1 MENALLIGLSRQMS
15 LAREMDVLANN
26 MANVNTT
33 GFKARST
40 RFAEFISP
48 TARAESFENRD
59 KRVSFVIDRGTPIDL
74 SAGAIERT
82 GNPLDA
88 AIKGEGYFVVQTSA
102 GPRFTRDGAFEVN
115 AKGEMVTQRG
125 HRVLGE
131 NGPIVFSPG
140 ETGLRI
146 AEDGNVLT
154 DQGQRGKLRLVNFT
168 SPRRLRN
175 EGDNLLS
182 AFETPK
188 PAGPTTKIETAAL
201 ERSNVRP
208 VVEMTRLIEV
218 QRAYQSIAGI
228 IGRTDEIRRNAI
240 QKLADVQS

>member
-1 MENALLIGLSRQMS
+1 
-15 LAREMDVLANN
+15 
-26 MANVNTT
+26 
-33 GFKARST
+33 
-40 RFAEFISP
+40 
-48 TARAESFENRD
+48 
-59 KRVSFVIDRGTPIDL
+59 
-74 SAGAIERT
+74 
-82 GNPLDA
+82 
-88 AIKGEGYFVVQTSA
+88 
-102 GPRFTRDGAFEVN
+102 
-115 AKGEMVTQRG
+115 
-125 HRVLGE
+125 
-131 NGPIVFSPG
+131 VFSPG